1 MTAVSITFNAQLE
14 VGPIKRRKTENRK
27 RKDAA
32 KKLIGVCTKAFL
44 DEKQTLMPTKVSSQ
58 FHLLYKAQK
67 KQMASAKQFEQEPY
81 SRDK

>member
-14 VGPIKRRKTENRK
+14 VYPIKRRKNRK
-27 RKDAA
+27 
-32 KKLIGVCTKAFL
+32 KKRLIGVCTKAFL